1 MDFEATY
8 QQYGEMLYRIAF
20 VYTGSSHNAED
31 VLQEV
36 FIALMKTKKDFKS
49 EEHKKAWLIRVT
61 HNKSINM
68 LKSHSSKSVCV
79 DDLNLTAKEADTEQ
93 KIDVI
98 KQVFALPVKY
108 KAVIILYYYNDYSVD
123 EIAKILKIS
132 KSAVKM
138 RLSRGRELL
147 KLHLEDY
154 SNE

>member
-1 MDFEATY
+1 MNFEDTY

-20 VYTGSSHNAED
+20 VYTGSPHNAED
-31 VLQEV
+31 ILQEV
-36 FIALMKTKKDFKS
+36 FISLMNNKKEFKS

-61 HNKSINM
+61 HNKCINM
-68 LKSHSSKSVCV
+68 LKSAESKSICI
-79 DDLNLTAKEADTEQ
+79 DELNLGDDDNHEA

-98 KQVFALPVKY
+98 RQISALPVKY
-108 KAVIILYYYNDYSVD
+108 KAVIILYYYNDYSVN
-123 EIAKILKIS
+123 EIAKALKIS

-147 KLHLEDY
+147 KMQLEEY

>member
-8 QQYGEMLYRIAF
+8 RQYGDMLYRIAF
-20 VYTGSSHNAED
+20 VYTGSPYTAED
-31 VLQEV
+31 ILQEV
-36 FIALMKTKKDFKS
+36 FIALMNTKKNFKS

-61 HNKSINM
+61 HNKCINT
-68 LKSHSSKSVCV
+68 LKAQSNKAICI
-79 DDLNLTAKEADTEQ
+79 DELNLKATDSNSEQ

>member
-8 QQYGEMLYRIAF
+8 RQYGDMLYRIAF
-20 VYTGSSHNAED
+20 VYTGSPYTAED
-31 VLQEV
+31 ILQEV
-36 FIALMKTKKDFKS
+36 FIALMNTKKNFKS

-61 HNKSINM
+61 HNKCINT
-68 LKSHSSKSVCV
+68 LKAQSNKAICI
-79 DDLNLTAKEADTEQ
+79 DELNLKVTDSNSEQ